1 MSAAAFLL
9 TALCAAPA
17 ARPAGA
23 GPTAGLPEPL
33 PRYPLG
39 SLPFPDFLARGE
51 PLLFTDVRY
60 TGPET
65 EGEPNQWLLGVRW
78 LNLGYVTFELADKQH
93 GVSFAGHR
101 LGLAY
106 FGDESGNRFAAS
118 FRAARFILSAD
129 ARSNEGRR
137 GRSWIYAPTLQFRLT
152 PDVELYG
159 WVEGDSARPHRRSL
173 TEYGAG
179 AVWQRGARLDANLEY
194 VQAYTTTAAG
204 DQNRLDTARAS
215 LVAQVARAEVTAR
228 ALVEETRGRLPRREA
243 ETALGLRLPL
253 WPRLLLEGNTDGRF
267 DSHAGSLDHG
277 YAGALT
283 WFGRRFT
290 LPRAGRVAE
299 RSLALAREA
308 TAAGEYELRAFDE
321 DALRAQRERLSLSR
335 RAQELRGSIEEVY
348 RAEVEERA
356 VPLLG
361 VRARHRDD
369 RLAGERVSSFGVLV
383 GMPWPPAWP
392 WSSSER
398 AVPFLKLELDSE
410 RLTTA
415 SHFRSETHRAALTI
429 ALNREMDVVATYTR
443 AEPTARD
450 VVLGRGIERRFVL
463 SYVYARGR

>member
-1 MSAAAFLL
+1 MALGAFLL

-17 ARPAGA
+17 ARPATPV
-23 GPTAGLPEPL
+23 PTAVPEPL

-39 SLPFPDFLARGE
+39 TLAFPDFLQRGE

-60 TGPET
+60 IGPQV
-65 EGEPNQWLLGVRW
+65 EGDPNQWLLGVRW
-78 LNLGYVTFELADKQH
+78 LNLGYVSLELADKQH
-93 GVSFAGHR
+93 GVAFRGHR

-106 FGDESGNRFAAS
+106 SGDEGSNSFAAS
-118 FRAARFILSAD
+118 FRTARVIASAD

-137 GRSWIYAPTLQFRLT
+137 GHTWIYAPTLQFRLT
-152 PDVELYG
+152 SDVELYG
-159 WVEGDSARPHRRSL
+159 WVQGDSARPHRRSL

-179 AVWQRGARLDANLEY
+179 AVWQRGAWLETNLEY

-204 DQNRLDTARAS
+204 DPNRVDSARAAAVAQLAHAELTARA
-215 LVAQVARAEVTAR
+215 R
-228 ALVEETRGRLPRREA
+228 VEETRGRFPRREA

-253 WPRLLLEGNTDGRF
+253 SERLLLEGSADGLF

-277 YAGALT
+277 YGGGLT

-290 LPRAGRVAE
+290 LPRAGRMAE
-299 RSLALAREA
+299 RSLALARAA

-321 DALRAQRERLSLSR
+321 EGLRAQRERLSLSR
-335 RAQELRGSIEEVY
+335 RAQEQREAMEAVY
-348 RAEVEERA
+348 RAQIEERA
-356 VPLLG
+356 LPLLG
-361 VRARHRDD
+361 LRVRHRND
-369 RLAGERVSSFGVLV
+369 RMGGERLNGLGLLV

-392 WSSSER
+392 WSHSER
-398 AVPFLKLELDSE
+398 AVPFLKLELESE

-415 SHFRSETHRAALTI
+415 SHFRSETHRASLTVV
-429 ALNREMDVVATYTR
+429 LNREMDVVATYTR

-450 VVLGRGIERRFVL
+450 VVLGRGLERRLVL